1 MKYTNTLEYTD
12 AISRLVHR
20 NLEILQNAKKE
31 ERELSEDEDTEM
43 KANEEELD
51 ELKNEKE
58 ELEKSLENTN
68 DENKEE
74 KECEKDK
81 NTENTKMEKNFSI
94 VKEIREAMKTGRSIE
109 LRAGEPNYSVTT
121 NGEDVVATDIY
132 SILEPLRANL
142 VFSKVGCHFLTNLVG
157 DVQVPIMTKT
167 NVAWAGEVDE
177 AGDGSG
183 TLSNI
188 TLSPKRLTCKVPI
201 SLQMLAQDSQD
212 IEGLIMNDLTK
223 AVSDKL
229 EATVLGY
236 AAGSTTQPAGMFNG
250 KTLTAVTTYKD
261 ICDFEASVE
270 ENDVYGSMHYIL
282 TPKAKA
288 GLRGTIK
295 GTNATGMVYDQRE
308 VDGVPAEVTTN
319 LVCASG
325 NKDGIL
331 YGDFNNLYI
340 GTWANL
346 RIDVVQDSY
355 TLSRGQI
362 MLIVNFFCDAKV
374 ARPEAFAFGKYV
386 APED

>member
-1 MKYTNTLEYTD
+1 MRNSLEIQD
-12 AISRLVHR
+12 EKNILVKR
-20 NLEILQNAKKE
+20 NLDILAAAKRE
-31 ERELSEDEDTEM
+31 ERELTEEEDKEFTD
-43 KANEEELD
+43 NEEKVKELD
-51 ELKNEKE
+51 KEAE
-58 ELEKSLENTN
+58 ELEKEL
-68 DENKEE
+68 ENKEE

-142 VFSKVGCHFLTNLVG
+142 VFSKVGCHFLSGLVG
-157 DVQVPIMTKT
+157 DCQVPIMSKT

-177 AGDGSG
+177 ATDGSG

-188 TLSPKRLTCKVPI
+188 TLSPRRLTCKVPI

-223 AVSDKL
+223 AISDKL

-250 KTLTAVTTYKD
+250 KTLTAITTYKD

-270 ENDVYGSMHYIL
+270 ENDVYGNMHYIL

-295 GTNATGMVYDQRE
+295 GTAAVGMVYDQRE

-331 YGDFNNLYI
+331 FGDFSNLYV

>member
-1 MKYTNTLEYTD
+1 MRNSLEIQD
-12 AISRLVHR
+12 EKNILVKR
-20 NLEILQNAKKE
+20 NLDILAAAKRE
-31 ERELSEDEDTEM
+31 ERELT
-43 KANEEELD
+43 EEEDKEFTDNEDKVKELD
-51 ELKNEKE
+51 KEAE
-58 ELEKSLENTN
+58 ELEKEL
-68 DENKEE
+68 ENKEE
-74 KECEKDK
+74 KECENDK
-81 NTENTKMEKNFSI
+81 NTENKQMEKKDFSI

-157 DVQVPIMTKT
+157 DCQVPIMTKT

-212 IEGLIMNDLTK
+212 IEGLIMNDLAK

-250 KTLTAVTTYKD
+250 KTLTEVTTYKD

-270 ENDVYGSMHYIL
+270 ENDVYGNMHYIL

-295 GTNATGMVYDQRE
+295 GTAAVGMVYDQRE

-325 NKDGIL
+325 NKNGIL
-331 YGDFNNLYI
+331 FGDFSNLYV

>member
-1 MKYTNTLEYTD
+1 MRNSLEIQD
-12 AISRLVHR
+12 EKNILVKR
-20 NLEILQNAKKE
+20 NLDILAAAKKE
-31 ERELSEDEDTEM
+31 ERELTEEEDKEFTD
-43 KANEEELD
+43 NEEKVKELD
-51 ELKNEKE
+51 KEAE
-58 ELEKSLENTN
+58 ELEKEL
-68 DENKEE
+68 ENKEE
-74 KECEKDK
+74 KEEKECENDK
-81 NTENTKMEKNFSI
+81 NTENKQMEKKNFSI

-132 SILEPLRANL
+132 SILDPLRANL
-142 VFSKVGCHFLTNLVG
+142 VFTKAGAHFLSGLVG
-157 DVQVPIMTKT
+157 DVQVPIMSKT
-167 NVAWAGEVDE
+167 NCAWAGEVDE
-177 AGDGSG
+177 ATDGSG

-188 TLSPKRLTCKVPI
+188 TMSPKRLTCKVPI

-212 IEGLIMNDLTK
+212 IESHIMTDLVK

-250 KTLTAVTTYKD
+250 KTLTAITTYKD
-261 ICDFEASVE
+261 ICDFEAGVE
-270 ENDVYGSMHYIL
+270 ENDVYGNMHYIL

-295 GTNATGMVYDQRE
+295 GTNNTGMVWDQRE
-308 VDGVPAEVTTN
+308 VDGIPAEVTTN
-319 LVCASG
+319 LVCANG
-325 NKDGIL
+325 NKNGIL

-386 APED
+386 APEE

>member
-1 MKYTNTLEYTD
+1 MRNSLEIQD
-12 AISRLVHR
+12 EKNILVKR
-20 NLEILQNAKKE
+20 NLDILAAAKRE
-31 ERELSEDEDTEM
+31 ERELTEEEDKEFTD
-43 KANEEELD
+43 NEEKVKELD
-51 ELKNEKE
+51 KEAE
-58 ELEKSLENTN
+58 ELEKEL
-68 DENKEE
+68 ENKEE
-74 KECEKDK
+74 KECENDK
-81 NTENTKMEKNFSI
+81 NTENKQMEKKDFSI

-177 AGDGSG
+177 ATDGSG

-188 TLSPKRLTCKVPI
+188 TLSPRRLTCKCPI

-212 IEGLIMNDLTK
+212 IEGLIMNDLAK

-250 KTLTAVTTYKD
+250 KTLTEVTTYKD

-325 NKDGIL
+325 NKNGIL

>member
-1 MKYTNTLEYTD
+1 M
-12 AISRLVHR
+12 R
-20 NLEILQNAKKE
+20 NSLEIQDEKNILVKRNIDILAAAKRE
-31 ERELSEDEDTEM
+31 ERELTEEEDKEFTD
-43 KANEEELD
+43 NEEKVKELD
-51 ELKNEKE
+51 KEAE
-58 ELEKSLENTN
+58 ELEKEL
-68 DENKEE
+68 ENKEE
-74 KECEKDK
+74 KECENDK
-81 NTENTKMEKNFSI
+81 NTENKQMEKKDFSI

-183 TLSNI
+183 SLSNI

-229 EATVLGY
+229 EATVLGF

-250 KTLTAVTTYKD
+250 KTLTEVTTYKD

-270 ENDVYGSMHYIL
+270 ENDVYGNMHYIL

-295 GTNATGMVYDQRE
+295 GTAAVGMVYDQRE

-325 NKDGIL
+325 NKNGIL
-331 YGDFNNLYI
+331 YGDFNNLYV

>member
-1 MKYTNTLEYTD
+1 M
-12 AISRLVHR
+12 S
-20 NLEILQNAKKE
+20 
-31 ERELSEDEDTEM
+31 
-43 KANEEELD
+43 
-51 ELKNEKE
+51 
-58 ELEKSLENTN
+58 
-68 DENKEE
+68 
-74 KECEKDK
+74 
-81 NTENTKMEKNFSI
+81 
-94 VKEIREAMKTGRSIE
+94 
-109 LRAGEPNYSVTT
+109 
-121 NGEDVVATDIY
+121 
-132 SILEPLRANL
+132 
-142 VFSKVGCHFLTNLVG
+142 NLVG

-167 NVAWAGEVDE
+167 NCAWAGEVDE
-177 AGDGSG
+177 ATDGSG

-212 IEGLIMNDLTK
+212 IEGLIMNDLAK

-250 KTLTAVTTYKD
+250 KTLASITTYKD
-261 ICDFEASVE
+261 ICDFEAGVE
-270 ENDVYGSMHYIL
+270 ENDVYGNMHYII

-295 GTNATGMVYDQRE
+295 GTNNTGMVYDQRE
-308 VDGVPAEVTTN
+308 IDGVPAEVTTN

-325 NKDGIL
+325 NKFGVL
-331 YGDFNNLYI
+331 YGDFTNLYI